1 MALTERSGLRGAPFR
16 LMLAATVL
24 GFGGYALL
32 LPVVPLWASRGGSGE
47 LGAGATTGVLMLVTV
62 ATQLAVP
69 WLMARFGHRVV
80 LGAGMALLGAPAP
93 AYALSA
99 ALAPVLAVS
108 AVRGVGFGLL
118 TVAGSALVAEL
129 VAPPEHGRAGARY
142 GLAVG
147 APQLVLLP
155 AGVAVVETFGFPAVF
170 VAAGT
175 APLLGVLLVPGI
187 RLPAG
192 AGDAGRAALAAP
204 GAGRAIGPGPRRL
217 GLRLR
222 GGMGPWVAMLCCS
235 VAQGGLITFLPL
247 TAQATAVTVALFGTA
262 AGALAGRALAGELVD
277 RRNLGGRL
285 LVPGMLLAAAGMT
298 AEMAATVTG
307 QAALVVAGAAVVGL
321 GFGVVQNDALTT
333 LFAVAGPARYGSAS
347 AVWNIAY
354 DAGTGLGAVGL
365 GAVAEPFG
373 FPAAFGASTALLLLA
388 APAARR
394 TRTQSAGA
402 LPPERPRAGQ

>member
-1 MALTERSGLRGAPFR
+1 MALTERSGLRGTPFR

-32 LPVVPLWASRGGSGE
+32 LPVVPLWAARGGSGE

-69 WLMARFGHRVV
+69 WLMVRFGHRVV
-80 LGAGMALLGAPAP
+80 LGAGMVLLGAPAP

-99 ALAPVLAVS
+99 ALTPVLAVS

-129 VAPPEHGRAGARY
+129 VAPSEHGRAAARY

-155 AGVAVVETFGFPAVF
+155 AGVAVVEAFGFTAVF

-192 AGDAGRAALAAP
+192 AAAP
-204 GAGRAIGPGPRRL
+204 DGSTATMPAAGPL
-217 GLRLR
+217 GLRLH
-222 GGMGPWVAMLCCS
+222 GGFGPWVAMLCCS

-247 TAQATAVTVALFGTA
+247 TAEASAATVALFGTA

-277 RRNLGGRL
+277 RRGLGGRL
-285 LVPGMLLAAAGMT
+285 LVPAMLLAAAGMA
-298 AEMAATVTG
+298 AEVAAAVTG

-347 AVWNIAY
+347 AAWNIAY

-365 GAVAEPFG
+365 GAVAEPLG
-373 FPAAFGASTALLLLA
+373 FPAAFGASAALLLLA

-394 TRTQSAGA
+394 
-402 LPPERPRAGQ
+402 RA